1 MLQLVAVNGHR
12 LERPVCYR
20 RPVVPADHAARL
32 AVATR
37 RTFATVAACTPDP
50 GLAAWWLAAGQVW
63 ADFFLTTERRH

>member
-20 RPVVPADHAARL
+20 RHVASADPAARL
-32 AVATR
+32 ADAMR
-37 RTFATVAACTPDP
+37 RTFATVAAFTPDP